1 MVRVYKIK
9 NFDIYSNKN
18 GAFIVYNTNKPFE
31 KGHTHINNYH
41 TAKYIA
47 NLAVHQSLPK
57 KNISKYLIQSL
68 IRISSDKNYI
78 KKLNM
83 MRN

>member
-18 GAFIVYNTNKPFE
+18 GAFIVYNTNKSFE
-31 KGHTHINNYH
+31 QGHTHINNYN

>member
-18 GAFIVYNTNKPFE
+18 GAFIVYNTNKSFE
-31 KGHTHINNYH
+31 QGHTHINNYH

-47 NLAVHQSLPK
+47 NLAVHHSLPK